1 MLCNYLPP
9 HNPSRSQGPFLR
21 CSGSP
26 APKPAGSRGSLGW
39 WMGGSSL
46 VQMLHLCSD
55 TDSYDHKST
64 LNHTLYCMDGN
75 ICIFVFLWTF
85 YTILQLARFFGLD
98 LQNIPPHKW
107 YNIWIF
113 FPSKFKEIQKTAT
126 QFFMGNS
133 NNPSSNSVMYVIC
146 KFKNSISYFTV
157 DFFLLFYC

>member
-98 LQNIPPHKW
+98 LQNIPPHKE
-107 YNIWIF
+107 ITFESF
-113 FPSKFKEIQKTAT
+113 FRLSSRKFRKLQHSFSWEIDV
-126 QFFMGNS
+126 S
-133 NNPSSNSVMYVIC
+133 NNSVMYVIC